1 MFTLR
6 FAFKNII
13 SRKSSLVIILF
24 IAFSIALLVVANAVF
39 DGTGNGIE
47 KTFSTNFTGDVV
59 VRPKTDFPMSLF
71 GDETPVTGKLS
82 ELPRITPYT
91 QVLSL
96 LKTHNEIED
105 TTSQLTGRAILKV
118 NDSNKAVMLFGV
130 EGKDYLKMMT
140 GIKVL
145 EGTPYGVGEKGIM
158 ISTSVRSKI
167 LEDTGVELKPG
178 DELQLI
184 SSNGTSYTIRSAT
197 VCVIYEY
204 EVKNELQDN
213 IVLVDPDT
221 LRSLLGI
228 ESLTSEPIHIDE
240 NQTNLIDSDDFDTIF
255 DDMFGETD
263 SADEETAFAGSE
275 SSSDN
280 SDFEEDSSVSET
292 DIDISSLLD
301 ENESAQTT
309 WNYII
314 CKVSDSNKADKIVK
328 KLNKE
333 FKKREWNVFAS
344 SWRAAAGMSAQYIYW
359 MRLIFNIGL
368 ILLIGTGFIVVNNT
382 LIIAAIDRTKETGA
396 LRAIGADRNF
406 IAVEY
411 LFETLML
418 TITAGILGCILGCIG
433 NSILVHANITFNNS
447 YLIQLFGGTVLR
459 TKVTLQNITSGMI
472 LSLLLAVI
480 GWLYPVH
487 IALDTSPVEAM
498 AHI

>member
-47 KTFSTNFTGDVV
+47 KTFSSNFTGDVV
-59 VRPKTDFPMSLF
+59 VRAKTDFPMSLF

-82 ELPRITPYT
+82 ELPRITPFT
-91 QVLSL
+91 QVLEY
-96 LKTHNEIED
+96 LKTHEEITD
-105 TTSQLTGRAILKV
+105 TTSQLSGQAVLKIEGC
-118 NDSNKAVMLFGV
+118 SKGVMLFGV

-140 GIKVL
+140 GIKVI
-145 EGTPYGVGEKGIM
+145 EGTPYELGEKGAM
-158 ISTSVRSKI
+158 ISTAVRDDIFAATGISLKAGDSV
-167 LEDTGVELKPG
+167 
-178 DELQLI
+178 QLI
-184 SSNGTSYTIRSAT
+184 SSNGSSFTIRS
-197 VCVIYEY
+197 VPVSVIYEY
-204 EVKNELQDN
+204 EVKNDLQNN
-213 IVLVDPDT
+213 IVLIDPDT

-228 ESLTSEPIHIDE
+228 ESLSVEQIEIE
-240 NQTNLIDSDDFDTIF
+240 KNQTVLIDASDSL
-255 DDMFGETD
+255 DDLFGEGDLFAED
-263 SADEETAFAGSE
+263 SDVS
-275 SSSDN
+275 
-280 SDFEEDSSVSET
+280 FEENAGEEIPLEEKTEESET
-292 DIDISSLLD
+292 NIKSLLEED
-301 ENESAQTT
+301 ESEQTT

-314 CKVSDSNKADKIVK
+314 CKISDSNKADKLVK

-333 FKKREWNVFAS
+333 FKNREWNVHAS

-368 ILLIGTGFIVVNNT
+368 ILMIGTGFIVVNNT
-382 LIIAAIDRTKETGA
+382 LIIAAMDRTKETGA

-406 IAVEY
+406 IALEY
-411 LFETLML
+411 LLETLIL
-418 TITAGILGCILGCIG
+418 TITAGIIGCILGCFA
-433 NSILVHANITFNNS
+433 NNLLVNANITFSNS
-447 YLIQLFGGTVLR
+447 YLIQLFGGNYLR
-459 TKVTLQNITSGMI
+459 TKVTVQNICSGMV

>member
-47 KTFSTNFTGDVV
+47 KTFSTSFTGDIV
-59 VRPKTDFPMSLF
+59 VRAKTDFPMSLF

-82 ELPRITPYT
+82 ELPRLTPYT
-91 QVLSL
+91 QVLEL
-96 LKTHNEIED
+96 LKTHEEIVD
-105 TTSQLTGRAILKV
+105 TTSQLSGQAVLKV
-118 NDSNKAVMLFGV
+118 EGMNDGVMLFGV

-140 GIKVL
+140 GIKIL
-145 EGTPYGVGEKGIM
+145 EGIPYELGEKGLM
-158 ISTSVRSKI
+158 ISTAIRDDVLNS
-167 LEDTGVELKPG
+167 TGITLKPG
-178 DELQLI
+178 DNVQLI
-184 SSNGTSYTIRSAT
+184 SSNGSSYTIRS
-197 VCVIYEY
+197 VPVSVIYEY
-204 EVKNELQDN
+204 EVKNDLQNN

-228 ESLTSEPIHIDE
+228 ESLTSEPVQIDE
-240 NQTNLIDSDDFDTIF
+240 SQSDLIDSSDDLDSLFAADF
-255 DDMFGETD
+255 EDDYFGTD
-263 SADEETAFAGSE
+263 SDDEVDVLEVSSETEADISDLLEEDE
-275 SSSDN
+275 SS
-280 SDFEEDSSVSET
+280 
-292 DIDISSLLD
+292 
-301 ENESAQTT
+301 QTT

-314 CKVSDSNKADKIVK
+314 CKAADSNKADKIAK

-333 FKKREWNVFAS
+333 FAKQEWKVYAS

-382 LIIAAIDRTKETGA
+382 LIIAAMDRTKETGA
-396 LRAIGADRNF
+396 LRAIGADRKF
-406 IAVEY
+406 IATEY

-433 NSILVHANITFNNS
+433 NSLLVNAHITFSNS

>member
-47 KTFSTNFTGDVV
+47 RTFSSNFTGDIV
-59 VRPKTDFPMSLF
+59 VRAKTDFPMSLF

-82 ELPRITPYT
+82 ELPRIAPYT
-91 QVLSL
+91 QVLEF
-96 LKTHNEIED
+96 LKTHESITD
-105 TTSQLTGRAILKV
+105 TTSQLSGQAVLKI
-118 NDSNKAVMLFGV
+118 NGINKGVMLFGV

-140 GIKVL
+140 GIKIL
-145 EGTPYGVGEKGIM
+145 EGSPYELGEKGVM
-158 ISTSVRSKI
+158 ISTAVRDDIASSSGI
-167 LEDTGVELKPG
+167 VLKAG
-178 DELQLI
+178 DEVQLI
-184 SSNGTSYTIRSAT
+184 SSNGSSFTIRSAP
-197 VCVIYEY
+197 VSVIYEY
-204 EVKNELQDN
+204 EVKNDLQNN
-213 IVLVDPDT
+213 IVLIDPDT

-228 ESLTSEPIHIDE
+228 ESLSAEKIEIDK
-240 NQTNLIDSDDFDTIF
+240 NQTVLIDSSDSLDDLFGDDLMFEESFEETSDTAF
-255 DDMFGETD
+255 SQTEEAAD
-263 SADEETAFAGSE
+263 SAVTDQTE
-275 SSSDN
+275 SDIKTLL
-280 SDFEEDSSVSET
+280 EEDESE
-292 DIDISSLLD
+292 
-301 ENESAQTT
+301 QTT

-314 CKVSDSNKADKIVK
+314 CKVSDSSKSQAIAK

-333 FKKREWNVFAS
+333 FKKREWNVYAS

-368 ILLIGTGFIVVNNT
+368 ILMIGTGFIVVNNT
-382 LIIAAIDRTKETGA
+382 LIIAAMDRTKETGA

-406 IAVEY
+406 IASEY
-411 LFETLML
+411 LLETLML
-418 TITAGILGCILGCIG
+418 TITAGIIGCILGCFA
-433 NSILVHANITFNNS
+433 NNLLVNANITFSNS
-447 YLIQLFGGTVLR
+447 YLIQLFGGTYLR
-459 TKVTLQNITSGMI
+459 TKVTVQNICSGMV

>member
-47 KTFSTNFTGDVV
+47 KTFSTSFTGDIV
-59 VRPKTDFPMSLF
+59 VRAKTDFPMSLF

-82 ELPRITPYT
+82 ELPRLTPYT
-91 QVLSL
+91 QVLEL
-96 LKTHNEIED
+96 LKTHEEIID
-105 TTSQLTGRAILKV
+105 TTSQLSGQAVLKV
-118 NDSNKAVMLFGV
+118 EGLNEGVMLFGV

-140 GIKVL
+140 GIKIL
-145 EGTPYGVGEKGIM
+145 EGTPYELGEKGLM
-158 ISTSVRSKI
+158 ISTAIRDEIFNRTMVF
-167 LEDTGVELKPG
+167 LKPG
-178 DELQLI
+178 DNVQLI
-184 SSNGTSYTIRSAT
+184 SSNGSSYTIRS
-197 VCVIYEY
+197 VPVSVIYEY
-204 EVKNELQDN
+204 EVKNDLQNN

-228 ESLTSEPIHIDE
+228 ESLTSEPVQIDE
-240 NQTNLIDSDDFDTIF
+240 SQSDLIDSSDDLDSLFAADF
-255 DDMFGETD
+255 EDDCFGTD
-263 SADEETAFAGSE
+263 SDDAVDVLEVSSETEADISDLLEEDE
-275 SSSDN
+275 SS
-280 SDFEEDSSVSET
+280 
-292 DIDISSLLD
+292 
-301 ENESAQTT
+301 QTT

-314 CKVSDSNKADKIVK
+314 CKAADSNKADKIAK

-333 FKKREWNVFAS
+333 FAKQEWKVYAS

-368 ILLIGTGFIVVNNT
+368 ILMIGTGFIVVNNT
-382 LIIAAIDRTKETGA
+382 LIIAAMDRTKETGA

-406 IAVEY
+406 IATEY

-433 NSILVHANITFNNS
+433 NSILVNAHITFSNS
-447 YLIQLFGGTVLR
+447 YLIQLFGGTVLK
-459 TKVTLQNITSGMI
+459 TKVTLQNIASGMM

>member
-24 IAFSIALLVVANAVF
+24 IAFSIALLIVANAVF

-47 KTFSTNFTGDVV
+47 KTFSTSFTGDIV
-59 VRPKTDFPMSLF
+59 VRAKTDFPMSLF

-82 ELPRITPYT
+82 ELPRLTPYT
-91 QVLSL
+91 QVLEL
-96 LKTHNEIED
+96 LKTHEEIVD
-105 TTSQLTGRAILKV
+105 TTSQLSGQAVLKV
-118 NDSNKAVMLFGV
+118 EGMNNGVMLFGV

-140 GIKVL
+140 GIKIL
-145 EGTPYGVGEKGIM
+145 EGTPYELGEKGLM
-158 ISTSVRSKI
+158 ISTAIRDDI
-167 LEDTGVELKPG
+167 LNSTGITLKPG
-178 DELQLI
+178 DNVQLI
-184 SSNGTSYTIRSAT
+184 SSNGSSYTIRS
-197 VCVIYEY
+197 VPVSVIYEY
-204 EVKNELQDN
+204 EVKNDLQNN

-228 ESLTSEPIHIDE
+228 ESLTSEPVQIDE
-240 NQTNLIDSDDFDTIF
+240 SQSDLIDSSDDLDSLFAADF
-255 DDMFGETD
+255 EDDCFGTD
-263 SADEETAFAGSE
+263 SDDAVDVLEVSLETKADISDLLEEDE
-275 SSSDN
+275 SS
-280 SDFEEDSSVSET
+280 
-292 DIDISSLLD
+292 
-301 ENESAQTT
+301 QTT

-314 CKVSDSNKADKIVK
+314 CKAADSNKADKIAK

-333 FKKREWNVFAS
+333 FAKQEWKVYAS

-382 LIIAAIDRTKETGA
+382 LIIAAMDRTKETGA
-396 LRAIGADRNF
+396 LRAIGADRKF
-406 IAVEY
+406 IATEY

-433 NSILVHANITFNNS
+433 NSLLVNAHITFSNS

>member
-24 IAFSIALLVVANAVF
+24 ISFSIALLVVANAVF

-59 VRPKTDFPMSLF
+59 VRAKTDFPMSLF
-71 GDETPVTGKLS
+71 GDETPVTGSLS

-91 QVLSL
+91 QVLQI
-96 LKTHNEIED
+96 LKTNDEILD
-105 TTSQLTGRAILKV
+105 TSSQLTGQAVLKV
-118 NDSNKAVMLFGV
+118 EDRNKGVMLFGV
-130 EGKDYLKMMT
+130 EGKDYIKMMS
-140 GIKVL
+140 GIKIL
-145 EGTPYGVGEKGIM
+145 EGTPYGLGEKGIM
-158 ISTSVRSKI
+158 ISTSIRDDIYNSTNIMPQV
-167 LEDTGVELKPG
+167 G

-184 SSNGTSYTIRSAT
+184 SSNNTSYTIRSVPVFA
-197 VCVIYEY
+197 IYEY

-228 ESLTSEPIHIDE
+228 ESLTTETIHIDE
-240 NQTNLIDSDDFDTIF
+240 SQSDLIDSSDDL
-255 DDMFGETD
+255 DDLFNDFEGFETGFMD
-263 SADEETAFAGSE
+263 SEETESQNLSDELLETSE
-275 SSSDN
+275 AA
-280 SDFEEDSSVSET
+280 VAET
-292 DIDISSLLD
+292 EVDISSFLD
-301 ENESAQTT
+301 EDESTQTT

-314 CKVSDSNKADKIVK
+314 CKVQDSNKADKIASA
-328 KLNKE
+328 LNKE
-333 FKKREWNVFAS
+333 FRKREWNVFAS

-382 LIIAAIDRTKETGA
+382 LIIAAMDRTKETGA

-406 IAVEY
+406 IALEY

-418 TITAGILGCILGCIG
+418 TITAGIIGCILGCIG
-433 NSILVHANITFNNS
+433 NSILVNANITFSNS

-459 TKVTLQNITSGMI
+459 TKVTLQNIASGMV

>member
-47 KTFSTNFTGDVV
+47 KTFSSNFTGDVV
-59 VRPKTDFPMSLF
+59 VRAKTDFPMSLF

-96 LKTHNEIED
+96 LKNHNEITD
-105 TTSQLTGRAILKV
+105 TTSQLTGQAVLKIEE
-118 NDSNKAVMLFGV
+118 NNKAVMLFGV
-130 EGKDYLKMMT
+130 EGKDYSGMMT
-140 GIKVL
+140 GIKIL
-145 EGTPYGVGEKGIM
+145 EGLPYGLGEKGIM
-158 ISTSVRSKI
+158 ISTAVRDDI
-167 LEDTGVELKPG
+167 FNDTGIMLKTG
-178 DELQLI
+178 DEVQLV
-184 SSNGTSYTIRSAT
+184 SSNGSSYTIRSTPISA
-197 VCVIYEY
+197 VYEY
-204 EVKNELQDN
+204 EVKNDLQNN

-228 ESLTSEPIHIDE
+228 ESLTSAPIQIDKS
-240 NQTNLIDSDDFDTIF
+240 QTDLIDALDEDSLFGEDGLSDDALFGG
-255 DDMFGETD
+255 DDFTNEEIVN
-263 SADEETAFAGSE
+263 DEISVEN
-275 SSSDN
+275 N
-280 SDFEEDSSVSET
+280 S

-314 CKVSDSNKADKIVK
+314 CKVSDKNKADKIAK
-328 KLNKE
+328 SLNKE
-333 FKKREWNVFAS
+333 FKKNEWNVYAS

-382 LIIAAIDRTKETGA
+382 LIIAAMDRTKETGA

-411 LFETLML
+411 LLETLML
-418 TITAGILGCILGCIG
+418 TITAGIIGCILGTIG
-433 NSILVHANITFNNS
+433 NSILVNANITFSNS
-447 YLIQLFGGTVLR
+447 YLVQLFGGTVLR
-459 TKVTLQNITSGMI
+459 TKVTLQNIFSGMG